1 MITAIQSA
9 LSGMN
14 TATTR
19 LNEAAANIARA
30 SAAATEAAS
39 QTLSDAPSGPPPVGT
54 AFTGPRP
61 VFGDDTSLVGELV
74 ALKEAEILYKASAK
88 VLGVVGDLEQQLL
101 DITG

>member
-14 TATTR
+14 TATAR
-19 LNEAAANIARA
+19 LNDAAANIARA
-30 SAAATEAAS
+30 SVAATEAAS
-39 QTLSDAPSGPPPVGT
+39 QPPSDAPSGPPPVGT
-54 AFTGPRP
+54 ASADPLPF
-61 VFGDDTSLVGELV
+61 FGDDTSLVGELV

-88 VLGVVGDLEQQLL
+88 VLGVVGDLEQRLL